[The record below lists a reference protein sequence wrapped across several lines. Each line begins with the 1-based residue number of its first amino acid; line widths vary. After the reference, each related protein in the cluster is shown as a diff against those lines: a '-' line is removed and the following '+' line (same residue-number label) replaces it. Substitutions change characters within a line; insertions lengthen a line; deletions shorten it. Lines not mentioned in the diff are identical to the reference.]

1 MWKGYG
7 LVLLS
12 ATGFAFIPIFALYA
26 YDSGVTVTT
35 LLFLRFALAALFF
48 FMYGWFNKKS
58 GKVSWL
64 QLFYLF
70 LLGGIFYTLQSSFYF
85 QAVKYIPSSLAAL
98 LLYLNPIFVA
108 VFSFFLHQEK
118 LTKRTIIAMAIS
130 FSGMLLVLG
139 APGGKIQ
146 PLGITLAV
154 GAAVIY
160 SLYIIVGNKVT
171 AHVPPIT
178 ASAYIALFAALS
190 FFVWG
195 TGSGTLH
202 FQFDVKGWLPII
214 GTSLVS
220 SVLAM
225 LTFFSGMNIIG
236 PTKAAILS
244 MLEPV
249 ITFLLS
255 MIFLREHMSF
265 IQMIG
270 GLVVLSGAT
279 LVAMGKEQHNKKK
292 EKATSISA

>member
-48 FMYGWFNKKS
+48 FMYVSFKKKKW
-58 GKVSWL
+58 KVSL
-64 QLFYLF
+64 SQLFYLF
-70 LLGGIFYTLQSSFYF
+70 LLGGIFYTMQSSFYF
-85 QAVKYIPSSLAAL
+85 NAVKYIPSSLAAL

-108 VFSFFLHQEK
+108 VFSFFINQEA
-118 LTKRTIIAMAIS
+118 LTKRTIIAIVVS

-146 PLGITLAV
+146 PLGIVLAV
-154 GAAVIY
+154 GAAMIY
-160 SLYIIVGNKVT
+160 SIYIILGNKVT

-195 TGSGTLH
+195 IASGTLH
-202 FQFDVKGWLPII
+202 FQFDAKGWLPII
-214 GTSLVS
+214 GTSFVS

-225 LTFFSGMNIIG
+225 LTFFAGMNIIG
-236 PTKAAILS
+236 PTNAAILS

-255 MIFLREHMSF
+255 MVFLQERMSF

-270 GLVVLSGAT
+270 GLIVLSGAM
-279 LVAMGKEQHNKKK
+279 LVAMGKKQKNEKK
-292 EKATSISA
+292 EKKASISA

>member
-12 ATGFAFIPIFALYA
+12 ATGFAFIPIFALHA
-26 YDSGVTVTT
+26 YNSGVNVTT

-48 FMYGWFNKKS
+48 FMYVWFTKKNA
-58 GKVSWL
+58 KVSWS

-70 LLGGIFYTLQSSFYF
+70 LLGGIFYMMQSSFYF
-85 QAVKYIPSSLAAL
+85 HAVKYIPSSLAAL

-108 VFSFFLHQEK
+108 IFSFFINQEK
-118 LTKRTIIAMAIS
+118 LTKRTMVAMAIS

-139 APGGKIQ
+139 APEGKIQ
-146 PLGITLAV
+146 PLGIALAI

-160 SLYIIVGNKVT
+160 SIYIIVGNKVT
-171 AHVPPIT
+171 AHVPPMT
-178 ASAYIALFAALS
+178 ASAYIALFAAFS

-195 TGSGTLH
+195 ISVGTLH
-202 FQFDVKGWLPII
+202 FQFDAKGWISVI
-214 GTSLVS
+214 GTSFVS
-220 SVLAM
+220 SVLAI
-225 LTFFSGMNIIG
+225 LAFFSGMNMIG

-255 MIFLREHMSF
+255 MVFLQERMSF
-265 IQMIG
+265 MQMIG
-270 GLVVLSGAT
+270 GLIVLSGAM
-279 LVAMGKEQHNKKK
+279 LVAMGKEQQDKKK
-292 EKATSISA
+292 TISISA

>member
-12 ATGFAFIPIFALYA
+12 ATGFAFIPIFALHA
-26 YDSGVTVTT
+26 YNSGVNVTT

-48 FMYGWFNKKS
+48 FMYAWFQKKNE
-58 GKVSWL
+58 KVSWS

-70 LLGGIFYTLQSSFYF
+70 LLGGIFYMLQSSLYF
-85 QAVKYIPSSLAAL
+85 HAVKYIPSSLAAL

-108 VFSFFLHQEK
+108 VFSFFINKEK
-118 LTKRTIIAMAIS
+118 LTRQTVIAILIS

-139 APGGKIQ
+139 APEGKIH
-146 PLGITLAV
+146 PIGIALAI

-160 SLYIIVGNKVT
+160 SIYIIVGNKVI
-171 AHVPPIT
+171 AHVPPMT

-195 TGSGTLH
+195 ISTETLH
-202 FQFDVKGWLPII
+202 FQFDAKGWIPVI
-214 GTSLVS
+214 GTSFVS

-225 LTFFSGMNIIG
+225 LAFFAGMNIIG

-244 MLEPV
+244 MIEPIV
-249 ITFLLS
+249 TFLLS
-255 MIFLREHMSF
+255 MVFLQERMSF
-265 IQMIG
+265 MQMIG
-270 GLVVLSGAT
+270 GLIVLSSAM
-279 LVAMGKEQHNKKK
+279 LVAMGKEQQDKKK
-292 EKATSISA
+292 TTSISA